1 MEVGVVLAVVPV
13 LWDRVEVVRTL
24 EFNLLHFMLESLW
37 QVVAEDLRIMVTAL
51 MEDTGAELVVVV

>member
-13 LWDRVEVVRTL
+13 LWDQVEVVRTL

-37 QVVAEDLRIMVTAL
+37 QVVAEELRIMVTAL